1 MRPCFRT
8 RAHAAPAKWV
18 LIPTRML
25 KTSNFASVSPY
36 YWLVALTTVDLTHW
50 PILVVNAPP
59 GFTDAELQA
68 YYDSIGK
75 AMLARPEP
83 YANIID
89 ARNAPTPTASQRKI
103 MAGFRE
109 RHAQHIRQYC
119 RGSAFVFESAVMRGI
134 ITAIHWLRQPEMP
147 HKSFATM
154 FEAMTWARAQLN
166 VGATGAADASNP
178 PRSTGTK

>member
-1 MRPCFRT
+1 
-8 RAHAAPAKWV
+8 
-18 LIPTRML
+18 
-25 KTSNFASVSPY
+25 
-36 YWLVALTTVDLTHW
+36 VALTTVDLTHW

-103 MAGFRE
+103 MAAFRE
-109 RHAQHIRQYC
+109 THAQHIRQYC

-147 HKSFATM
+147 HKSFGTM
-154 FEAMTWARAQLN
+154 FEAMTWARAQLLA
-166 VGATGAADASNP
+166 GDSGAAGVTNP
-178 PRSTGTK
+178 PRSMGSK